1 MHLGRGENRRHAKVQ
16 SRLSACGFGV
26 RASFSAPPAAH
37 PAPGASQRARPP
49 FWEQFSRQPRPSPS
63 PRPQEVPPPSAGPRA
78 APPPSPELAPAALGS
93 AWARPGP
100 DPHEVSSRSPGPEG
114 ENAERRAQRAAA
126 LGKPG
131 PGRRQG
137 GALWGPPE
145 GQLRAAA
152 GARRAREAR
161 GRLTHL
167 PSRRRNPC
175 DSRWNSAHIQIPA
188 PQPRGRNHPS
198 PRPLILGLLIHATT
212 QRNLEDLMLSE
223 CPLL

>member
-1 MHLGRGENRRHAKVQ
+1 MVPLEEYGTLFKANQKTEG
-16 SRLSACGFGV
+16 
-26 RASFSAPPAAH
+26 PP
-37 PAPGASQRARPP
+37 
-49 FWEQFSRQPRPSPS
+49 PSPS
-63 PRPQEVPPPSAGPRA
+63 PRA
-78 APPPSPELAPAALGS
+78 APPPAPELAPAALGS

-100 DPHEVSSRSPGPEG
+100 DKHEVSSRSPGPEG
-114 ENAERRAQRAAA
+114 ENAERWAQRAPA

-137 GALWGPPE
+137 GALGGPPE

-175 DSRWNSAHIQIPA
+175 DSRLNSAHIQIPA
-188 PQPRGRNHPS
+188 PVMPRRVS
-198 PRPLILGLLIHATT
+198 VYISWSSVD
-212 QRNLEDLMLSE
+212 E
-223 CPLL
+223 